1 MLFFLMS
8 IIALKQ
14 VLLIHLLVFRD
25 TLKANFFKIQDFVDF
40 CIFPF
45 IVLRGRVL
53 EVIDLFDFEVL
64 ISIVK
69 DIF

>member
-1 MLFFLMS
+1 MIFFIIY

-14 VLLIHLLVFRD
+14 VLLLHLLVFRD
-25 TLKANFFKIQDFVDF
+25 TLKANFFKIQDPVDF

-45 IVLRGRVL
+45 IALSGRVL
-53 EVIDLFDFEVL
+53 EVVHLFDFEVL

>member
-8 IIALKQ
+8 IIVLKQ
-14 VLLIHLLVFRD
+14 ALHLLVFRD

-40 CIFPF
+40 CIFPS

>member
-14 VLLIHLLVFRD
+14 ALHLLVFRD